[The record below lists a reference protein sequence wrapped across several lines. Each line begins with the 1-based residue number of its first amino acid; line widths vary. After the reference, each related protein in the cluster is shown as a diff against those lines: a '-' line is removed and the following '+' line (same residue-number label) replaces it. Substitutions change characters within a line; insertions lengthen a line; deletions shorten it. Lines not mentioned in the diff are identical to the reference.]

1 MKYRYIVHYIEAD
14 RDRNMFILTDTRS
27 GRSLRGRNVPESNVR
42 LAVYFLNGQEHKQN
56 YYFVNTRTDIRNF
69 KYWWV
74 KNVPYIGSSP
84 EDIAAAFLKMMK
96 SRKSK
101 LGSASFSGLDG
112 A

>member
-14 RDRNMFILTDTRS
+14 RDRNMFIITDTRS
-27 GRSLRGRNVPESNVR
+27 GRSLRGRHVPESNVR
-42 LAVYFLNGQEHKQN
+42 LAVYFLNGQEHKGN
-56 YYFVNTRTDIRNF
+56 YYFVTTTVNVRQF
-69 KYWWV
+69 KNWWV
-74 KNVPYIGSSP
+74 KNVPYVGSSP